1 MIKVTQAAVVKITKE
16 VQNLIDEG
24 KTPFIRLSIE
34 IG

>member
-1 MIKVTQAAVVKITKE
+1 MVKVTQAAIVKITKE

-24 KTPFIRLSIE
+24 KNPFIRLSMG

>member
-1 MIKVTQAAVVKITKE
+1 MIKVTQAAIVKITKE

-24 KTPFIRLSIE
+24 KKPIIRLSMG